1 MPPIGPKLPI
11 TAAEVTRLIGHANAG
26 RVPVAHAKAMREEIA
41 KAAPDVF
48 GDRGLKAKL
57 EGALKKVEEGLISIP
72 MMAFGWTRE
81 LIEGTASIVRGR
93 GTISGP
99 VSAELKA
106 LNKTGTSRVGVVD
119 IDPKPS
125 GTAAAER
132 AKVYAAQ
139 KQAIDAIGGFD
150 FMNTPPAGKTKNE
163 RTVLIK
169 PGVNWGINGYPF
181 NTSAESTYATA
192 KQALEEGAKRGA
204 DVKILIADESGIECK
219 AWGGTTMGNFEI
231 SGVLDGGVR
240 AGLERAVMLEKKGD
254 PKFAGAQKLWDGL
267 TDKNGVERRV
277 TLKDKDAI
285 AMAEKA
291 GVKLAGF
298 EDGQFVRVPVPDIA
312 PGVPGN
318 RHFPDGILIPKVVHD
333 EVTDIINAP
342 KPPGRHALMG
352 CAGLSGAM
360 KNHIGL
366 LASSDRVP
374 MLHGPLDRVPG
385 LNSGEL
391 GPAWRDEFKE
401 LSDKLN
407 DPKLSREDKATLL
420 KQVQS
425 TTKWDLNN
433 ENGPNMMLHEKIAE
447 LSSVFAGKERFS
459 IADMR
464 KTVSSVGPDIGDTID
479 IGKIVVSKDAATV
492 DIVSNSLLKNA
503 YDHLGEPKAG
513 ERKLGDGK
521 LDLNLKDLFKNPA
534 DWMRDTLGNADT
546 PTEYFYGRTWL
557 EKNATAFDT
566 LQIRAAMAYG
576 ITPQSLDMIEF
587 KTGNPKTD
595 EALKHI
601 VTPK

>member
-1 MPPIGPKLPI
+1 MPISPKLPKTI
-11 TAAEVTRLIGHANAG
+11 ADVTRLISHATEG
-26 RVPVAHAKAMREEIA
+26 KVPPAHAKAMRAEIL
-41 KAAPDVF
+41 KAPADVF
-48 GDRGLKAKL
+48 GDHGLKTKL
-57 EGALKKVEEGLISIP
+57 EGVLKKVEEGLIAVP
-72 MMAFGWTRE
+72 AMAFGWTRE
-81 LIEGTASIVRGR
+81 LLEGTASVIRGR
-93 GTISGP
+93 GTLSGP
-99 VSAELKA
+99 ISPELKA
-106 LNKTGTSRVGVVD
+106 LNKTGVSSVGVVSV
-119 IDPKPS
+119 DPKPTTPA
-125 GTAAAER
+125 GDR

-150 FMNTPPAGKTKNE
+150 FLDKPPEGKTKNE
-163 RTVLIK
+163 HTVLVK

-204 DVKILIADESGIECK
+204 DVKVLIADESGIECK
-219 AWGGTTMGNFEI
+219 TWGGTTMGNFEI

-240 AGLERAVMLEKKGD
+240 AGLERAIALEKKGD
-254 PKFAGAQKLWDGL
+254 PKFAGAQKIWDGL
-267 TDKNGVERRV
+267 TKDGAERRV

-298 EDGQFVRVPVPDIA
+298 EEGEYVRVPVPDIK

-318 RHFPDGILIPKVVHD
+318 KHFPDGILIPKVVQT
-333 EVTDIINAP
+333 EVTDIINVP

-401 LSDKLN
+401 LSNKIN
-407 DPKLSREDKATLL
+407 DPSLSTADRAALL
-420 KQVQS
+420 KKVQGN
-425 TTKWDLNN
+425 TAWDLNN

-447 LSSVFAGKERFS
+447 LTSVFAAKERFS
-459 IADMR
+459 VADMR
-464 KTVSSVGPDIGDTID
+464 RTVSSVGPDIGDTID
-479 IGKIVVSKDAATV
+479 VGKVIASKDAATV
-492 DIVSNSLLKNA
+492 DVVANSLMKNA
-503 YDHLGEPKAG
+503 YDHLGEPKEG
-513 ERKLGDGK
+513 RD
-521 LDLNLKDLFKNPA
+521 LDLGGLLKHPA
-534 DWMRDTLGNADT
+534 DWMRTQLGNADT

-576 ITPQSLDMIEF
+576 IAPMGLDMIDF
-587 KTGNPKTD
+587 KTGDKND
-595 EALKHI
+595 AALKRI
-601 VTPK
+601 QTPK